1 MSSKIIY
8 ERFLWF
14 EDQVKK
20 GKYPNT
26 TSLAARFEMSVKTAQ
41 RDIEF
46 MRERLECPLLYDMT
60 RKGYYYEDETFSLPV
75 MHLSSSEL
83 SSLIMARKL
92 LRDMSGSIAEDV
104 ESAVQKITS
113 VIARHSESPESIDRA
128 ISFHIIRY
136 SPVKEEVFK
145 AALEA
150 CIKKRSLT
158 FTYASP
164 AHSEKTQRT
173 VDPYHIFNYMGNWH
187 LMGYCHLRKSIR
199 DFHMGRITGQ
209 KIEDE
214 SFTVPKSFNFTTYFD
229 SSFGLYKGTSRQ
241 EVTVRFL
248 PSHALWIKGQI
259 WHKDQVER
267 THEDGSLELT
277 FPVSDFT
284 EISREILR
292 LGSGAE
298 VTKPKA
304 LRELIKAEAK
314 QICKTYAS

>member
-26 TSLAARFEMSVKTAQ
+26 SSLAAKFEMSIKTAQ

-46 MRERLECPLLYDMT
+46 MRERLECPLQYDMT

-75 MHLSSSEL
+75 IHLSSSEL

-104 ESAVQKITS
+104 ETAVQKITS
-113 VIARHSESPESIDRA
+113 VIARHSESPESIDKA

-145 AALEA
+145 TALEA

-164 AHSEKTQRT
+164 AHTEKTTRA

-187 LMGYCHLRKSIR
+187 LMGYCHLRKSVR
-199 DFHMGRITGQ
+199 DFHMGRITSQ

-214 SFTVPKSFNFTTYFD
+214 TFTVPKSFDFTKYFD
-229 SSFGLYKGTSRQ
+229 SSFGLYKGASQQ
-241 EVTVRFL
+241 EVTIRFL
-248 PSHALWIKGQI
+248 PSHAIWIKGQI

-267 THEDGSLELT
+267 TLEDGSLLLT

-292 LGSGAE
+292 LGAGAE
-298 VTKPKA
+298 VIKPKA
-304 LRELIKAEAK
+304 LRDLIKTEAER
-314 QICKTYAS
+314 IYKTYG